1 MTVSSRIKGRYP
13 QFGLEGE
20 NEDVEQHDAGGGE
33 FRAGAENETEKGAK
47 GRFDGGHGVF
57 LRKDEFRDE
66 GAEKG
71 THDHADGRVDEP
83 DEKTDDGAPAAGL
96 GAAGKFREIGG
107 YHIVEDGDDDGD
119 REPDE
124 QEGQG
129 HRLVAPVRAAAPEV
143 EEQQAHPA
151 QRRAGQAGDDA
162 SDDAG
167 DPQGEGKYGDKGFHF
182 AKVLII
188 FVGNKTHTDMFA
200 KDVYVNRRRTLLEK
214 MRGAGESGVILLVGN
229 AEAPAQYKD
238 NCYKWRQDSTWL
250 YYMGLDDPMYAAIL
264 DIDSGEETIFAD
276 DVEIGDII
284 WMGPQPTV
292 ASKAALVGVAN
303 SAPYAQVDKAVKAA
317 IKAGRKV
324 HYIAPSRYFNKLR
337 LMEMIGRAR
346 IDLGVSEPLTKAI
359 ISMRLIKEPVEIAA
373 IDAACDLG
381 FKMHCDL
388 GFKMHSV
395 ARDSI
400 RLGIVEQDIVGKM
413 EGVALAEGWGV
424 SFPTILTQ
432 HGETLHNHLHD
443 KVIEPGKLMVI
454 DAGVESNEHYASDF
468 TRTYPTSG
476 KFTPKQHEVYQ
487 IVCDCNELAFS
498 LVKPGITYREVHLA
512 TARKM
517 LEGLSALG
525 LVHGDL
531 DEMVALGIAGLFQP
545 HGLGHNMGLDV
556 HDMED
561 LNENWVGYD
570 PDQARAKQLGL
581 GSLRMARR
589 LQPGHVI
596 TDEPGIYFIPALIGQ
611 WKREG
616 TGKGFVNFDKLESY
630 YDFGGIRLED
640 DVLVTEDGAR
650 RLGAQRLP
658 IFPDDVENA
667 MAR

>member
-1 MTVSSRIKGRYP
+1 
-13 QFGLEGE
+13 
-20 NEDVEQHDAGGGE
+20 
-33 FRAGAENETEKGAK
+33 
-47 GRFDGGHGVF
+47 
-57 LRKDEFRDE
+57 
-66 GAEKG
+66 
-71 THDHADGRVDEP
+71 
-83 DEKTDDGAPAAGL
+83 
-96 GAAGKFREIGG
+96 
-107 YHIVEDGDDDGD
+107 
-119 REPDE
+119 
-124 QEGQG
+124 
-129 HRLVAPVRAAAPEV
+129 
-143 EEQQAHPA
+143 
-151 QRRAGQAGDDA
+151 
-162 SDDAG
+162 
-167 DPQGEGKYGDKGFHF
+167 
-182 AKVLII
+182 
-188 FVGNKTHTDMFA
+188 MFA
-200 KDVYVNRRRTLLEK
+200 KEVYARRRRVLVQK
-214 MRGAGESGVILLVGN
+214 MRDAGADGIILLVGN

-264 DIDSGEETIFAD
+264 DIDSGDETVYAD
-276 DVEIGDII
+276 DVGIGDII
-284 WMGPQPTV
+284 WMGPQPSV
-292 ASKAALVGVAN
+292 ASKAERAGVAH
-303 SAPYAQVDKAVKAA
+303 SAPYAGVDKAVAA
-317 IKAGRKV
+317 ALKAGRKV
-324 HYIAPSRYFNKLR
+324 HHVAPSRYFNTIR
-337 LMEMIGRAR
+337 LTEM
-346 IDLGVSEPLTKAI
+346 LGKVEPSEVLTKAV
-359 ISMRLIKEPVEIAA
+359 ISMRLIKETEEISA

-381 FKMHCDL
+381 YKMHT
-388 GFKMHSV
+388 V

-400 RLGIVEQDIVGKM
+400 RLGIVEQEIVGKM
-413 EGVALAEGWGV
+413 EGVALAGGWGV

-432 HGETLHNHLHD
+432 HGETLHNHIHD

-476 KFTPKQHEVYQ
+476 RFTPKQRDVYQ
-487 IVCDCNELAFS
+487 IVCDCNELAFR
-498 LVKPGITYREVHLA
+498 LVRPGITYREVHLA

-570 PDQARAKQLGL
+570 PDQTRAKQLGL

-616 TGKGFVNFDKLESY
+616 TGKGFVNFEKLESY

-640 DVLVTEDGAR
+640 DVLVMENGAR